1 MCHNYEE
8 KSGVVQALGSIFLI
22 LTFNPEFSFINW
34 VDSLWLDDIGAFRNE
49 DSPPSRFRS
58 GNTQVFFNLTLSTT
72 FHTWICLVL
81 SGTCI
86 GTYSCLYL
94 DEKQSYLI
102 GLCRL

>member
-1 MCHNYEE
+1 MKKRVGSYKPPRIYFFKFLHLIPN
-8 KSGVVQALGSIFLI
+8 SALLIGLTPYGSMISELSVTEI
-22 LTFNPEFSFINW
+22 LPLP
-34 VDSLWLDDIGAFRNE
+34 DR
-49 DSPPSRFRS
+49 RS

-94 DEKQSYLI
+94 DEKQSHLI